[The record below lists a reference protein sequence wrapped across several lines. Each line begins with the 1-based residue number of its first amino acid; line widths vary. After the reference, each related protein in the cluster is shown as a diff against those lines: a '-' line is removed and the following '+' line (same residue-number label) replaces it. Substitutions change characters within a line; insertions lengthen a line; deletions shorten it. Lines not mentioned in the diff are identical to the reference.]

1 MLRILRAVRYAE
13 QSLSDF
19 IFNIKYSLMEVITMV
34 KKLKKKAGTIIK
46 NYSTLAIVEWL
57 LLSVSLFTTEP
68 ISSVLSEF
76 ARVLP

>member
-34 KKLKKKAGTIIK
+34 KQLKKKAGTIIK

>member
-1 MLRILRAVRYAE
+1 
-13 QSLSDF
+13 
-19 IFNIKYSLMEVITMV
+19 MV
-34 KKLKKKAGTIIK
+34 KQLKKKAGTIIK